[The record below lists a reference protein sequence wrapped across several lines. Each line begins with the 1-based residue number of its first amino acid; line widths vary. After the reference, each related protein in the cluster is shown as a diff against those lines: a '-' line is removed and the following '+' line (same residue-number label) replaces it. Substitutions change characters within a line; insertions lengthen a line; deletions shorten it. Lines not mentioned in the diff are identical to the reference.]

1 MLFHFI
7 VVILWSHTKHDNKL
21 IAMQA
26 TLSYACG
33 ISDIPL
39 KGETIGQNLRQ
50 IAAKFPERTALISE
64 YQQYRANY
72 SEFLEQVEQVAKA
85 LMAHGIR
92 RGDRVG
98 IWSPNR
104 YEWVLVQYAT
114 ALMGAIMVNI
124 NPGYKLSGLRYA
136 LEQSRI
142 DLLIASSHFRKTDYI
157 KMLDELRPDCLYPK
171 QTVIIDR
178 DWATFLSSA
187 SQVSDARLAEREASL
202 QFDDPVNIQYTSGT
216 TGYPKGA
223 TLSHHNILNNGF
235 FIGERLKYTEKDIVC
250 LPVPFYHC
258 FGMVLGN
265 MAIVTHG
272 ACIVIPGEFFDPEQ
286 VLQTVENERCT
297 SLYGVPTMFIAELD
311 LPDFAK
317 YNLKS
322 LRTGIMAGAPCPI
335 DTMRKVQSLMNMT
348 EICVCYGMTET
359 SPVSTESCTD
369 DPLELRVT
377 TVGTVHPHVEIKI
390 IDPESGA
397 IVPRGTAGE
406 LCTRGYSVM
415 LGYWDNPED
424 TKAIIDET
432 RWLHSGDIAVMD
444 ENGYVSIVGRIKDLI
459 IRGGEN
465 ISPKEIEDFLIV
477 HEGVSDVQ
485 VIGVYS
491 EKYGEEVMA
500 WIKPR
505 PGYNVSAESL
515 HTYCK
520 GRIATFKIP
529 RYWKFVDAFPMT
541 VTGKIRKIEMRE
553 ISEKELG
560 LDLLR
565 PIRETLFTLFLFY
578 GSLYT
583 WKRNGPYQYLSDS
596 QQPSEA
602 AHRPRYTNTTEQS
615 SGQSLNYFYISTYN
629 RHSNCFRK
637 QDL

>member
-26 TLSYACG
+26 TLSYVCG

-216 TGYPKGA
+216 TGYPKRA

-565 PIRETLFTLFLFY
+565 P
-578 GSLYT
+578 
-583 WKRNGPYQYLSDS
+583 KR
-596 QQPSEA
+596 
-602 AHRPRYTNTTEQS
+602 
-615 SGQSLNYFYISTYN
+615 
-629 RHSNCFRK
+629 
-637 QDL
+637 

>member
-7 VVILWSHTKHDNKL
+7 VVILWLHTKHDNKL
-21 IAMQA
+21 IAMLA

-50 IAAKFPERTALISE
+50 IAAKFPERAALISE

-72 SEFLEQVEQVAKA
+72 SEFLAQVEQVAKA

-565 PIRETLFTLFLFY
+565 P
-578 GSLYT
+578 
-583 WKRNGPYQYLSDS
+583 KR
-596 QQPSEA
+596 
-602 AHRPRYTNTTEQS
+602 
-615 SGQSLNYFYISTYN
+615 
-629 RHSNCFRK
+629 
-637 QDL
+637 

>member
-178 DWATFLSSA
+178 DWATFLSST

-335 DTMRKVQSLMNMT
+335 DTMHKVQSLMNMT

-565 PIRETLFTLFLFY
+565 P
-578 GSLYT
+578 
-583 WKRNGPYQYLSDS
+583 KR
-596 QQPSEA
+596 
-602 AHRPRYTNTTEQS
+602 
-615 SGQSLNYFYISTYN
+615 
-629 RHSNCFRK
+629 
-637 QDL
+637 